1 MLYDSH
7 KFVENKFD
15 TNYLP
20 TLGVDIT
27 TKRIVVNNS
36 PVKLILVDTAG
47 QEFFGKLRPSYYR
60 GASAC
65 SIFFDRNDRLSF
77 QEVPNWIAEFAKYVP
92 NPVPLALVGVTN
104 ESHEVSSEEGMQLAQ
119 ELNCSYFECPS
130 TNGPHVAKVFDSLND
145 VIEGHV
151 KSRGA
156 GEFKVPGLMKI
167 KVNKKPA
174 TKARKNVPNPFRP
187 GEFMDVASK
196 PARKVVKV
204 LPLKALKDMA
214 AS

>member
-1 MLYDSH
+1 MA
-7 KFVENKFD
+7 KAK
-15 TNYLP
+15 
-20 TLGVDIT
+20 
-27 TKRIVVNNS
+27 KKVVKKKV
-36 PVKLILVDTAG
+36 VK
-47 QEFFGKLRPSYYR
+47 K
-60 GASAC
+60 
-65 SIFFDRNDRLSF
+65 
-77 QEVPNWIAEFAKYVP
+77 K
-92 NPVPLALVGVTN
+92 
-104 ESHEVSSEEGMQLAQ
+104 
-119 ELNCSYFECPS
+119 
-130 TNGPHVAKVFDSLND
+130 VAKRATKKAAPAKTIKAIKDAYTKSQLFARISEDTGLARKDVASVFSSLND

-187 GEFMDVASK
+187 GELMDVKAK

>member
-1 MLYDSH
+1 MVPAKKKVTKKKAVKKKTAKRAVKKAAAPAKKIKAIKDAYTKTQLFARIS
-7 KFVENKFD
+7 ED
-15 TNYLP
+15 T
-20 TLGVDIT
+20 G
-27 TKRIVVNNS
+27 
-36 PVKLILVDTAG
+36 
-47 QEFFGKLRPSYYR
+47 
-60 GASAC
+60 
-65 SIFFDRNDRLSF
+65 
-77 QEVPNWIAEFAKYVP
+77 
-92 NPVPLALVGVTN
+92 LARKD
-104 ESHEVSSEEGMQLAQ
+104 
-119 ELNCSYFECPS
+119 
-130 TNGPHVAKVFDSLND
+130 VAKVFDSLND

-187 GEFMDVASK
+187 GEFMDVAAK

-214 AS
+214 AK

>member
-1 MLYDSH
+1 MVPAKKKVTKKKAVKKKTAKRAVKKAAPEKKIKAIKDAYTKTQLFARIS
-7 KFVENKFD
+7 ED
-15 TNYLP
+15 T
-20 TLGVDIT
+20 G
-27 TKRIVVNNS
+27 
-36 PVKLILVDTAG
+36 
-47 QEFFGKLRPSYYR
+47 
-60 GASAC
+60 
-65 SIFFDRNDRLSF
+65 
-77 QEVPNWIAEFAKYVP
+77 
-92 NPVPLALVGVTN
+92 LARKD
-104 ESHEVSSEEGMQLAQ
+104 
-119 ELNCSYFECPS
+119 
-130 TNGPHVAKVFDSLND
+130 VAKVFDSLND

-187 GEFMDVASK
+187 GEFMDVAAK

-214 AS
+214 AK

>member
-1 MLYDSH
+1 MVPAKKKVTKKKAVKKKTAKRTVKKAAAPAKKIKAIKDAYTKTQLFARIS
-7 KFVENKFD
+7 ED
-15 TNYLP
+15 T
-20 TLGVDIT
+20 G
-27 TKRIVVNNS
+27 
-36 PVKLILVDTAG
+36 
-47 QEFFGKLRPSYYR
+47 
-60 GASAC
+60 
-65 SIFFDRNDRLSF
+65 
-77 QEVPNWIAEFAKYVP
+77 
-92 NPVPLALVGVTN
+92 LARKD
-104 ESHEVSSEEGMQLAQ
+104 
-119 ELNCSYFECPS
+119 
-130 TNGPHVAKVFDSLND
+130 VAKVFDSLND
-145 VIEGHV
+145 VIEGHI

-187 GEFMDVASK
+187 GEFMDVAAK